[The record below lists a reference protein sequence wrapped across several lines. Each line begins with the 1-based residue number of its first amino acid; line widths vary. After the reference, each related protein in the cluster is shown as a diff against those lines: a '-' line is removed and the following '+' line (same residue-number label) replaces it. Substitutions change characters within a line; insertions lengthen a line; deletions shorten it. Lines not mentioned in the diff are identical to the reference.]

1 MVAQA
6 VSHQPIPHRIYWELT
21 RGCNLRCLHC
31 RANPT
36 ELAASDDL
44 PTHVCLDIMDQIA
57 EVCRPALVLTGGE
70 PLFRSDLYDLARHG
84 KSIGFRMG
92 LATNGTLVTPAVAER
107 VREAGFD
114 RVGISLDG
122 ADAATHDS
130 FRRVPGAFEAA
141 IGGVRNLKRLGLFLQ
156 INTSVTTHNAAQLDA
171 MLDRMLDLQIDAWH
185 LFLLVPVGCGLQIAP
200 AMQVEALEYERILN
214 WMYEKSKTAM
224 MDLRAVCAPHFVR
237 IRAQRIM
244 EDKKRGVEPPPFI
257 APGTKAKS
265 DGAAHTVKGCIA
277 GTGMCFISHRGEV
290 YPCGYLPLPAGDLK
304 KQTFGTIWTDSPV
317 LHDLRDPDLLK
328 GKCGICE
335 FRHICEG
342 CRARAYGMTGDY
354 LAEEPFCIHQPSR
367 RQAMGHVKGGAPC
380 MEPF

>member
-1 MVAQA
+1 MTAQFA
-6 VSHQPIPHRIYWELT
+6 NHRPIPHRIYWELT

-31 RANPT
+31 RADPT
-36 ELAASDDL
+36 ELASSDDL

-70 PLFRSDLYDLARHG
+70 PLLRSDLYELARYG

-92 LATNGTLVTPAVAER
+92 LATNGTLVTAAVAER

-141 IGGVRNLKRLGLFLQ
+141 IAGILNLKRLGLFIQ
-156 INTSVTTHNAAQLDA
+156 VNTSVTTHNAAQLDA
-171 MLDRMLDLQIDAWH
+171 LLDRMLDLQIDAWH
-185 LFLLVPVGCGLQIAP
+185 LFLLVPVGCGIQIAP

-224 MDLRAVCAPHFVR
+224 IDLRAVCAPHFVR

-244 EDKKRGVEPPPFI
+244 EDKKRGVEPQPFI
-257 APGTKAKS
+257 APGTKAKT
-265 DGAAHTVKGCIA
+265 DAPAHSAKGCLA
-277 GTGMCFISHRGEV
+277 GSGMCFISHRGEV
-290 YPCGYLPLPAGDLK
+290 FPCGYLPVPAGDLK
-304 KQTFGTIWTDSPV
+304 KQTFDAIWTDSPV
-317 LHDLRDPDLLK
+317 LQDLRDPNLLK

-354 LAEEPFCIHQPSR
+354 LAEEPFCIYNPLQKV
-367 RQAMGHVKGGAPC
+367 G
-380 MEPF
+380 

>member
-1 MVAQA
+1 MAAQS
-6 VSHQPIPHRIYWELT
+6 VSHRLIPRRIYWELT

-44 PTHVCLDIMDQIA
+44 PTQDCFQIMDQIA

-70 PLFRSDLYDLARHG
+70 PLLRSDLYELARHG

-107 VREAGFD
+107 IQAAGFD
-114 RVGISLDG
+114 RIGISLDG
-122 ADAATHDS
+122 ADAVTHDS

-141 IGGVRNLKRLGLFLQ
+141 IDGIRNLKRLGLFMQ
-156 INTSVTTHNAAQLDA
+156 INTSVTTQNAAQLET
-171 MLDRMLDLQIDAWH
+171 MLDLMMSLEVDAWH

-200 AMQVEALEYERILN
+200 AMQVEAQEYERILN
-214 WMYEKSKTAM
+214 WMYEKSKTVM
-224 MDLRAVCAPHFVR
+224 IDLRAVCAPHFVR
-237 IRAQRIM
+237 IRAQHIM
-244 EDKKRGVEPPPFI
+244 EDKSKGIEPQPFI
-257 APGTKAKS
+257 APGTKVKTDAP
-265 DGAAHTVKGCIA
+265 AHSAKGCLA

-290 YPCGYLPLPAGDLK
+290 YPCGYLPVSAGNLM
-304 KQTFGTIWTDSPV
+304 KQTFGEVWSDSAV
-317 LHDLRDPDLLK
+317 LQDLRDPNLLK

-354 LAEEPFCIHQPSR
+354 LAEEPFCIYNPAH
-367 RQAMGHVKGGAPC
+367 
-380 MEPF
+380 